1 MQPQQ
6 QNNSELDPN
15 SYPHPVSTSAAD
27 HQFESQMMSQMQRP
41 NSIEVC
47 IFLHNNVPENLK
59 KPRPKNS

>member
-6 QNNSELDPN
+6 QNSELDPN
-15 SYPHPVSTSAAD
+15 SYPHPVSSAD